1 MKHQPLGTLA
11 TPGPG
16 PSPAAPCSRGLD
28 DPFAAFSG
36 LSVSAAPA
44 PFSPLALATND
55 FGAKWGTS
63 KHERKRECPAPPN
76 LGLEGLAAKLQRA
89 NARPVEAI
97 PATNELI
104 LAAAH
109 APSGAPCLFHVKLL
123 PTRAALVTVRSTDP
137 AAAQAALDA
146 ATAAIP

>member
-1 MKHQPLGTLA
+1 MPFCFTAL
-11 TPGPG
+11 
-16 PSPAAPCSRGLD
+16 S
-28 DPFAAFSG
+28 PFAAFSG

>member
-1 MKHQPLGTLA
+1 M
-11 TPGPG
+11 
-16 PSPAAPCSRGLD
+16 PSAL
-28 DPFAAFSG
+28 FARAFLLHEELPRRRLLQLRAVRSW
-36 LSVSAAPA
+36 
-44 PFSPLALATND
+44 PLALATND

-63 KHERKRECPAPPN
+63 KHERKRECPAPPG
-76 LGLEGLAAKLQRA
+76 LGLDGLAAKLQRA

-146 ATAAIP
+146 ATAAVP